1 MPLDMLA
8 DGVYVKAHLL
18 FVSIHT
24 FGLKTP
30 PAPLSLHEMI
40 PAIEEDRFE
49 VSVTAAVT
57 VIELLGVNVVEFGV
71 TVTVVESGVLETDV
85 PLLSVNIILLLSA
98 IAGRTV
104 KPPKSDKLNMQNMI
118 KNEIFPVLKNMKL
131 LCVTVS
137 VLMFLYFKIG

>member
-40 PAIEEDRFE
+40 PAIVEEEGFE

-57 VIELLGVNVVEFGV
+57 VIELPGVNVVELGV
-71 TVTVVESGVLETDV
+71 TVVVVASVVFVDIGDVDIFDVAELLE
-85 PLLSVNIILLLSA
+85 
-98 IAGRTV
+98 
-104 KPPKSDKLNMQNMI
+104 
-118 KNEIFPVLKNMKL
+118 
-131 LCVTVS
+131 
-137 VLMFLYFKIG
+137 